1 VRDTMPCGIRAA
13 EDATDGHGWVVVD
26 TRSRTR
32 VRNDKHGVYTDE
44 FVAMTND
51 SFVLGIDG
59 VVFNSEIIA
68 GIPPGL
74 VSLGMVSRT
83 SCYRRAVHV
92 CNVCNVCN
100 VCATL
105 AATPRSRR
113 RCTLHAIIFHAA
125 QYTVGRA
132 AEQTAVCATD

>member
-1 VRDTMPCGIRAA
+1 MRDTMPCGIRAA

-74 VSLGMVSRT
+74 VSHPGMVSKTVWYPSAWYPARHVIDGR
-83 SCYRRAVHV
+83 CMFAMFAMFAMCVQRWQPRHARAGV
-92 CNVCNVCN
+92 
-100 VCATL
+100 ARYM
-105 AATPRSRR
+105 P
-113 RCTLHAIIFHAA
+113 
-125 QYTVGRA
+125 
-132 AEQTAVCATD
+132 

>member
-1 VRDTMPCGIRAA
+1 MPCAIRAA

-68 GIPPGL
+68 GIPPD
-74 VSLGMVSRT
+74 MVSKTVWYPSAWYPAR
-83 SCYRRAVHV
+83 HV
-92 CNVCNVCN
+92 IDGRCMF
-100 VCATL
+100 AMFAML
-105 AATPRSRR
+105 QRWQPRHAREALHIA
-113 RCTLHAIIFHAA
+113 RCML
-125 QYTVGRA
+125 
-132 AEQTAVCATD
+132 